1 MSPLAVIAAGG
12 AVGAV
17 ARYPVMVQ
25 VGHRLGAALPFGALA
40 VNVVG
45 WFALGALVE
54 AMALAWTVGGEMRAF
69 LVVGVLGSFT
79 TFSTFSL
86 DVVVLI
92 ERGQRGLA
100 GLYVVASVVAALV
113 GFMFGMMLLRLVLA

>member
-1 MSPLAVIAAGG
+1 
-12 AVGAV
+12 
-17 ARYPVMVQ
+17 
-25 VGHRLGAALPFGALA
+25 
-40 VNVVG
+40 
-45 WFALGALVE
+45 
-54 AMALAWTVGGEMRAF
+54 MALAGTVGGEMRAF

-113 GFMFGMMLLRLVLA
+113 GFMFGMMLLRLVPRRSNDTAAVGIRS